1 MKHKL
6 FLSALALFAGLAMTS
21 CSSDDDNFVLRSD
34 SELRFG
40 YAAGEKDFTICTQG
54 EWTVSTESPWLSF
67 DMMKGTGDGVTRQK
81 IQVMSARN
89 TGAARRDS
97 FLIHA
102 AGRDLTVYCDQ
113 EEGAPFTFGKGKL
126 SGDLQVGKVSD
137 QTIDL
142 PFTYGYQG
150 MSLTLH
156 TALSGAG
163 AQGLAVNDTTL
174 TLDGERGNI
183 ILPLKGTP
191 QVSGPV
197 VMKIT
202 ADDASV
208 SPVVLQSTVLSQT
221 PSVSQTLLEQHFD
234 LMLWGGDAVANQP
247 GIKGGFMDGD
257 GGKVIDPNVPVTAC
271 KATDDGSN
279 DLILTMAESYRVLRG
294 FSGWDGARIYEH
306 PGYVKVGT
314 AKAVGTITTPALGTL
329 SAGVSTVTVT
339 CRVAQYV
346 SESKGKLTIKV
357 LNGGT
362 PSMTSYTYQHAT
374 SDAWATGLHLGVLNR
389 NPKDFAPNSHH
400 DFIYQLKNPEAK
412 VIRVEAVDEYGNTYE
427 QEHFTTDLREA
438 ESYE

>member
-1 MKHKL
+1 MDGKIERSLTRKIEKMKHKL

-137 QTIDL
+137 LTIDL

-174 TLDGERGNI
+174 TLDGERGA
-183 ILPLKGTP
+183 PSPSTKP
-191 QVSGPV
+191 
-197 VMKIT
+197 T
-202 ADDASV
+202 ADA
-208 SPVVLQSTVLSQT
+208 
-221 PSVSQTLLEQHFD
+221 
-234 LMLWGGDAVANQP
+234 G
-247 GIKGGFMDGD
+247 
-257 GGKVIDPNVPVTAC
+257 
-271 KATDDGSN
+271 N
-279 DLILTMAESYRVLRG
+279 DLYGLLTTADGKGVAGVTVSDGYTCVQTDSRG
-294 FSGWDGARIYEH
+294 FYQMKRH
-306 PGYVKVGT
+306 
-314 AKAVGTITTPALGTL
+314 
-329 SAGVSTVTVT
+329 
-339 CRVAQYV
+339 RNAQYV
-346 SESKGKLTIKV
+346 FYS
-357 LNGGT
+357 T
-362 PSMTSYTYQHAT
+362 PAGYKARPNQFYQRLSATAQKYDPMWRVSVYEDGVYSGDMANSLMVTT

-412 VIRVEAVDEYGNTYE
+412 VIRVEAVDE
-427 QEHFTTDLREA
+427 EHQLCRP
-438 ESYE
+438 